1 MVARDKD
8 WPALAVDAWVVGMDA
23 ATVVGLRMMKLA
35 AWDAAATA
43 EAQRMVSEKV
53 EAGMQLQTLALSG
66 ALGTSAASMMAGS
79 LRHYGQAVRANRR
92 RLAKPQ

>member
-1 MVARDKD
+1 MANGKFISYLRVSTDKQ
-8 WPALAVDAWVVGMDA
+8 GRS
-23 ATVVGLRMMKLA
+23 GLGL
-35 AWDAAATA
+35 

-53 EAGMQLQTLALSG
+53 EAGMQLQTLALRG
-66 ALGTSAASMMAGS
+66 ALGTSAASMIAGS